1 MADAIGTY
9 SNKLVSFSFN
19 TTSDGLLQENYS
31 YEGEAEGFGAIF
43 GTLIITHALAEAG
56 EPSGVA
62 TYVGKSIS
70 DDNSMIGGIGEG
82 TWEQVGNEPRFN
94 VSLVIELSNG
104 TKLRSVGVAD
114 TETRPL
120 NGHNYA
126 VE

>member
-1 MADAIGTY
+1 M
-9 SNKLVSFSFN
+9 
-19 TTSDGLLQENYS
+19 
-31 YEGEAEGFGAIF
+31 
-43 GTLIITHALAEAG
+43 IITHALAAAG
-56 EPSGVA
+56 ESSGVA
-62 TYVGKSIS
+62 TYVGKAIA

-104 TKLRSVGVAD
+104 TKFRSVGVAD
-114 TETRPL
+114 NETRTL

>member
-1 MADAIGTY
+1 MGWNSQCCSSSRLRAAANAHAD
-9 SNKLVSFSFN
+9 
-19 TTSDGLLQENYS
+19 
-31 YEGEAEGFGAIF
+31 
-43 GTLIITHALAEAG
+43 
-56 EPSGVA
+56 
-62 TYVGKSIS
+62 
-70 DDNSMIGGIGEG
+70 SMIGGIGEG

-114 TETRPL
+114 NKTRTL